1 MRLNEAIA
9 LLPGDDFTGATST
22 QWADLGCGTG
32 LFTTA
37 LAHLLMPGSTIYAV
51 DSDATAL
58 ASVPTHPSVT
68 IQMVQGDFTQY
79 SWSFPAL
86 DGILMA
92 NSLHYVRDKT
102 AFIQQATQHLIQTG
116 RFLIVEYDTDAANRW
131 VPYPVRY
138 SALEILFKNAGASL
152 VRKIAE
158 RPSRYNQG
166 TMYSALVEF

>member
-1 MRLNEAIA
+1 
-9 LLPGDDFTGATST
+9 
-22 QWADLGCGTG
+22 
-32 LFTTA
+32 
-37 LAHLLMPGSTIYAV
+37 
-51 DSDATAL
+51 
-58 ASVPTHPSVT
+58 
-68 IQMVQGDFTQY
+68 MVQGDFTQY